1 MIRDYYESPT
11 PGKVMQWLW
20 RAAGS
25 DGYILKRSTYSDQVK
40 YACLGGIVVAT
51 GFMAAMA
58 GGYAIYTIFEPKGS
72 ALDGGTHI
80 PTAIMSCIFAVIWGL
95 IIFNIDR
102 FIVAATGKGDGTE
115 AITWSEFTNAIPRII
130 MGLVIAITISK
141 PMEIRMFK
149 SEIDAELHQAQLEK
163 RKGYEIATKAN
174 YETLFNKIDEDINKI
189 ESKRERLRTE
199 IKEKTNTRNSFQIA
213 LQEEIQGK
221 VGSGISGDGAAADAI
236 RLNQGI
242 AQNELDNAINK
253 LEQFDDSNKDELT
266 RLNKERLNLNQEL
279 QEELAKNQEVANG
292 LDGLLERIKLA
303 HEIAGFWITFF
314 ITLLFVV
321 IELTPIF
328 FKMMLIKSPYD
339 FMGDNIKELL
349 RAEEGI
355 QIKYEYYKDKKGQER
370 NLVINHKVEQKIQE
384 KIALMSTQKE
394 LSDYILERWKEKEK
408 QKIEENVE
416 SYISQTDE
424 TQ

>member
-1 MIRDYYESPT
+1 MTRDYYESPK
-11 PGKVMQWLW
+11 PGKIMQWLW
-20 RAAGS
+20 KAAGS
-25 DGYILKRSTYSDQVK
+25 DGYILKKSTYSDQVK

-51 GFMAAMA
+51 GFMAALA

-72 ALDGGTHI
+72 ALDGGAHI
-80 PTAIMSCIFAVIWGL
+80 PTAIMSCAFGVIWGL

-115 AITWSEFTNAIPRII
+115 AITWQEFTNSLPRII

-149 SEIDAELHQAQLEK
+149 SEIDAELHQEQLEK
-163 RKGYEIATKAN
+163 RKQYEIATKAN
-174 YETLFNKIDEDINKI
+174 YETRFNVIEAEIDKI
-189 ESKRERLRTE
+189 EEERNKLLERLTE
-199 IKEKTNTRNSFQIA
+199 VESQYT
-213 LQEEIQGK
+213 EEVRIVRPGPK
-221 VGSGISGDGAAADAI
+221 AAALKELMSSLGEKLKTFDKDNKAEMD
-236 RLNQGI
+236 RLTSEKLKLTK
-242 AQNELDNAINK
+242 ELDA
-253 LEQFDDSNKDELT
+253 
-266 RLNKERLNLNQEL
+266 
-279 QEELAKNQEVANG
+279 ELAKNQEVASG

-339 FMGDNIKELL
+339 FMRDNVKELL

-370 NLVINHKVEQKIQE
+370 NLVINHQVKRKIDE
-384 KIALMSTQKE
+384 KMALMAAQSE
-394 LSDYILERWKEKEK
+394 LSDYIIEKWKQRKK
-408 QKIEENVE
+408 MSIDENVDAFISE
-416 SYISQTDE
+416 SQ
-424 TQ
+424 

>member
-1 MIRDYYESPT
+1 MKREYYESPK
-11 PGKVMQWLW
+11 PGKIMQWLW
-20 RAAGS
+20 KAAGS
-25 DGYILKRSTYSDQVK
+25 DGYILKKCTYSDQVK

-51 GFMAAMA
+51 GFMAALA

-72 ALDGGTHI
+72 ALEAGVHTS
-80 PTAIMSCIFAVIWGL
+80 TALISCVFGVIWGL

-115 AITWSEFTNAIPRII
+115 AITWQEFTNSLPRIV

-149 SEIDAELHQAQLEK
+149 SEIDAELHQKQLEK
-163 RKGYEIATKAN
+163 RKAYEIATKAN
-174 YETLFNKIDEDINKI
+174 YETLFNKNESDIKKI
-189 ESKRERLRTE
+189 ENGREQLRMA
-199 IKEKTNTRNSFQIA
+199 IGEKTKIRNNFQIA

-221 VGSGISGDGAAADAI
+221 VGSGKSGDGPAADAI
-236 RLNQGI
+236 RLNLEM
-242 AQNELDNAINK
+242 AQKELDDAVAG
-253 LEQFDDSNKDELT
+253 LDDFDEANRQELT
-266 RLNKERLNLNQEL
+266 RLNSERLDLNKEL
-279 QEELAKNQEVANG
+279 QTELTKNQEVASG

-339 FMGDNIKELL
+339 FISDNVKELI
-349 RAEEGI
+349 RAEDGI

-370 NLVINHKVEQKIQE
+370 NLVIHHQVQRKIDE
-384 KIALMSTQKE
+384 KIALMAAQS
-394 LSDYILERWKEKEK
+394 
-408 QKIEENVE
+408 
-416 SYISQTDE
+416 
-424 TQ
+424 

>member
-1 MIRDYYESPT
+1 MKREYYESPK
-11 PGKVMQWLW
+11 PGKIMKWLW
-20 RAAGS
+20 KAAGS
-25 DGYILKRSTYSDQVK
+25 DGYILQRSTYSDQVK

-51 GFMAAMA
+51 GFMAALA

-72 ALDGGTHI
+72 ALDSGVHMS
-80 PTAIMSCIFAVIWGL
+80 TAIMSCIFGIIWGL

-115 AITWSEFTNAIPRII
+115 AITWQEFTSSLPRIV

-149 SEIDAELHQAQLEK
+149 SEIDAELHQEQLEK
-163 RKGYEIATKAN
+163 RKAYEIATKAN
-174 YETLFNKIDEDINKI
+174 YETRFNAIDAQLAKI
-189 ESKRERLRTE
+189 EEGREALIQRIKKAEKEYYDQLQGRAGAGVGNGPLSKALKQQMDKLEIELENYDGNKKSELDRLTSERLKLT
-199 IKEKTNTRNSFQIA
+199 Q
-213 LQEEIQGK
+213 
-221 VGSGISGDGAAADAI
+221 
-236 RLNQGI
+236 
-242 AQNELDNAINK
+242 ELD
-253 LEQFDDSNKDELT
+253 
-266 RLNKERLNLNQEL
+266 R
-279 QEELAKNQEVANG
+279 ELAKNQEVANG

-303 HEIAGFWITFF
+303 HEIAGTWITFF

-339 FMGDNIKELL
+339 FMSDNVKELI

-370 NLVINHKVEQKIQE
+370 NLVINHQVKRKIDE
-384 KIALMSTQKE
+384 KIALMAAQTE
-394 LSDYILERWKEKEK
+394 LSDYIIEKWKKREKK
-408 QKIEENVE
+408 NIDENVDA
-416 SYISQTDE
+416 YISGSK
-424 TQ
+424 

>member
-1 MIRDYYESPT
+1 
-11 PGKVMQWLW
+11 MQWLW
-20 RAAGS
+20 KAAGS
-25 DGYILKRSTYSDQVK
+25 DGYILKKSTYSDQVK

-72 ALDGGTHI
+72 ALDGGVHTS
-80 PTAIMSCIFAVIWGL
+80 TAIMSCIFGVIWGL

-115 AITWSEFTNAIPRII
+115 AITWQEFTNSLPRIV

-149 SEIDAELHQAQLEK
+149 SEIDAELHQEQLEK
-163 RKGYEIATKAN
+163 RKAYEIATKAN
-174 YETLFNKIDEDINKI
+174 YETRFDAIDVQVAKI
-189 ESKRERLRTE
+189 EEGREALIQRIKKAEKEYYDQLQGRAGAGAGNGPLSKALKQQMDKLE
-199 IKEKTNTRNSFQIA
+199 IELGNYD
-213 LQEEIQGK
+213 
-221 VGSGISGDGAAADAI
+221 GDKK
-236 RLNQGI
+236 
-242 AQNELDNAINK
+242 NELDR
-253 LEQFDDSNKDELT
+253 LT
-266 RLNKERLNLNQEL
+266 SERLKLTQEL
-279 QEELAKNQEVANG
+279 DRELAKNQEVAGG

-303 HEIAGFWITFF
+303 HEIAGAWITFF

-339 FMGDNIKELL
+339 FMSDNIKELI

-355 QIKYEYYKDKKGQER
+355 QIKYEYYNDKKGQER
-370 NLVINHKVEQKIQE
+370 NLVINHQVKRRIDE
-384 KIALMSTQKE
+384 KIALMAAQTE
-394 LSDYILERWKEKEK
+394 LSDYIIEKWKEREK
-408 QKIEENVE
+408 KNINENVDA
-416 SYISQTDE
+416 YISE
-424 TQ
+424 SK

>member
-1 MIRDYYESPT
+1 
-11 PGKVMQWLW
+11 MQWLW
-20 RAAGS
+20 KAAGS
-25 DGYILKRSTYSDQVK
+25 DGYILKKCTYSDQVK

-51 GFMAAMA
+51 GFMAALA

-72 ALDGGTHI
+72 ALEAGVHTS
-80 PTAIMSCIFAVIWGL
+80 TALMSCVFGVIWGL

-115 AITWSEFTNAIPRII
+115 AITWQEFTNSLPRIV

-149 SEIDAELHQAQLEK
+149 SEIDAELHQEQLEK
-163 RKGYEIATKAN
+163 RKTYEIATKAN
-174 YETLFNKIDEDINKI
+174 YETRFNAIDVEMEKI
-189 ESKRERLRTE
+189 EKERNKLLERLTDVESQYTE
-199 IKEKTNTRNSFQIA
+199 EVRIVRPGPK
-213 LQEEIQGK
+213 
-221 VGSGISGDGAAADAI
+221 AAALKELMESLGEKLKTFDTDKKAELE
-236 RLNQGI
+236 RLTSERLELTQ
-242 AQNELDNAINK
+242 ELD
-253 LEQFDDSNKDELT
+253 
-266 RLNKERLNLNQEL
+266 R
-279 QEELAKNQEVANG
+279 ELAKNQEVASG

-339 FMGDNIKELL
+339 FISENVKELI
-349 RAEEGI
+349 RAEDGI

-370 NLVINHKVEQKIQE
+370 NLVIHHQVQRKIDE
-384 KIALMSTQKE
+384 KIALMAAQSE
-394 LSDYILERWKEKEK
+394 LSGYIIEKWKEKEK
-408 QKIEENVE
+408 RNIDENVDA
-416 SYISQTDE
+416 YISE
-424 TQ
+424 SK

>member
-1 MIRDYYESPT
+1 MTRDYYESPK
-11 PGKVMQWLW
+11 PGKIMQWLW
-20 RAAGS
+20 KAAGS

-51 GFMAAMA
+51 GFMAALA

-72 ALDGGTHI
+72 ALDGGAHI
-80 PTAIMSCIFAVIWGL
+80 PTAIMSCIFGVIWGL

-115 AITWSEFTNAIPRII
+115 AITWQEFTNSLPRII

-149 SEIDAELHQAQLEK
+149 SEIDAELHQEQLEK
-163 RKGYEIATKAN
+163 RKAYEIATKAN
-174 YETLFNKIDEDINKI
+174 YETRFNAIDAQLVKI
-189 ESKRERLRTE
+189 EAGREVLIERIGKAEKEYYDQLQGRAGAGAGNGPLSKALKQQMEKLE
-199 IKEKTNTRNSFQIA
+199 IELENYDG
-213 LQEEIQGK
+213 GK
-221 VGSGISGDGAAADAI
+221 K
-236 RLNQGI
+236 
-242 AQNELDNAINK
+242 NELDRLTSEK
-253 LEQFDDSNKDELT
+253 LKLTKELDA
-266 RLNKERLNLNQEL
+266 
-279 QEELAKNQEVANG
+279 ELAKNQEVASG

-339 FMGDNIKELL
+339 FMRDNVKELL

-370 NLVINHKVEQKIQE
+370 NLVINHQVKRKIDE
-384 KIALMSTQKE
+384 KIALMAAQSE
-394 LSDYILERWKEKEK
+394 LSDYIIEKWKQRKK
-408 QKIEENVE
+408 MNIDENVDAYIAE
-416 SYISQTDE
+416 SQ
-424 TQ
+424 

>member
-1 MIRDYYESPT
+1 MIREFYESPQ
-11 PGKVMQWLW
+11 PGKIMQWLW
-20 RAAGS
+20 KAAGS
-25 DGYILKRSTYSDQVK
+25 DGYILKKSTYSDQVK

-72 ALDGGTHI
+72 ALEGGVHTT
-80 PTAIMSCIFAVIWGL
+80 TAVMSCLFGIIWGL

-115 AITWSEFTNAIPRII
+115 AITWQEFTNSLPRIV

-149 SEIDAELHQAQLEK
+149 SEIDAELHQEQLEK
-163 RKGYEIATKAN
+163 RKAYEIATKAN
-174 YETLFNKIDEDINKI
+174 YETRFNAIDAEIEKI
-189 ESKRERLRTE
+189 EQERNKLLSRLTEVEGQYTEEVRIVRPGPKAAALKELMDALGEKLKTFDGDKKADLDRLTNERL
-199 IKEKTNTRNSFQIA
+199 K
-213 LQEEIQGK
+213 L
-221 VGSGISGDGAAADAI
+221 
-236 RLNQGI
+236 
-242 AQNELDNAINK
+242 AQELD
-253 LEQFDDSNKDELT
+253 
-266 RLNKERLNLNQEL
+266 R
-279 QEELAKNQEVANG
+279 ELAKNQEVASG

-339 FMGDNIKELL
+339 FMSENIKELI

-370 NLVINHKVEQKIQE
+370 NLVINHQVQSKLDE
-384 KIALMSTQKE
+384 KISLMVAQSE
-394 LSDYILERWKEKEK
+394 LSDYIVQKWKEREK
-408 QKIEENVE
+408 GNIDANLEA
-416 SYISQTDE
+416 YITE
-424 TQ
+424 PK

>member
-1 MIRDYYESPT
+1 MKQPTNPKTMKREYYESPK
-11 PGKVMQWLW
+11 PGKIMQWLW
-20 RAAGS
+20 KAAGS
-25 DGYILKRSTYSDQVK
+25 DGYILKKCTYSDQVK

-51 GFMAAMA
+51 GFMAALA

-72 ALDGGTHI
+72 ALDGGVHTS
-80 PTAIMSCIFAVIWGL
+80 TAVMSCFFGVIWGL

-115 AITWSEFTNAIPRII
+115 AITWQEFTNSLPRIV

-149 SEIDAELHQAQLEK
+149 SEIDAELHQEQLEK
-163 RKGYEIATKAN
+163 RKAYEIATKAN
-174 YETLFNKIDEDINKI
+174 YETRFNTIDAEMEKI
-189 ESKRERLRTE
+189 EKERNKLLERLTE
-199 IKEKTNTRNSFQIA
+199 VESQYT
-213 LQEEIQGK
+213 EEVRIVRPGPK
-221 VGSGISGDGAAADAI
+221 AAALKELMDSLGEKLKTFDKDKKAGLD
-236 RLNQGI
+236 RLISERLKLTQ
-242 AQNELDNAINK
+242 ELD
-253 LEQFDDSNKDELT
+253 
-266 RLNKERLNLNQEL
+266 R
-279 QEELAKNQEVANG
+279 ELAKNQEVASG

-339 FMGDNIKELL
+339 FISENVKELI
-349 RAEEGI
+349 RAEDGI

-370 NLVINHKVEQKIQE
+370 NLVIHHQVQRKIDE
-384 KIALMSTQKE
+384 KIALMAAQSE
-394 LSDYILERWKEKEK
+394 LSDYIIEKWKEKEK
-408 QKIEENVE
+408 KNIDENLDA
-416 SYISQTDE
+416 YISE
-424 TQ
+424 SK

>member
-1 MIRDYYESPT
+1 MKREYYTSPK
-11 PGKVMQWLW
+11 PGFIMRSLW
-20 RAAGS
+20 KAAGS

-51 GFMAAMA
+51 GFMAAVA

-72 ALDGGTHI
+72 ALDGGTHTQ
-80 PTAIMSCIFAVIWGL
+80 TAIMASVFGIIWGL

-115 AITWSEFTNAIPRII
+115 AITWGEFVNSVPRII

-163 RKGYEIATKAN
+163 RKEYEKTTKAN
-174 YETLFNKIDEDINKI
+174 YDGRFELIEKDLTKI
-189 ESKRERLRTE
+189 ENERNKVVERLKLAE
-199 IKEKTNTRNSFQIA
+199 KEYTDQ
-213 LQEEIQGK
+213 LQGRA
-221 VGSGISGDGAAADAI
+221 GAGAGDGPLSRAL
-236 RLNQGI
+236 RLQMEKVERDLNGYDKSHQG
-242 AQNELDNAINK
+242 EL
-253 LEQFDDSNKDELT
+253 E
-266 RLNKERLNLNQEL
+266 RLNKEKLKLTEEL
-279 QEELAKNQEVANG
+279 DKELAKNEEVANG

-303 HEIAGFWITFF
+303 HKIAGAWITFF

-339 FMGDNIKELL
+339 FMGDNIQELL
-349 RAEEGI
+349 KADNGI
-355 QIKYEYYKDKKGQER
+355 QIKYDYYKDKEGQER
-370 NLVINHKVEQKIQE
+370 DLIISHHAERKIDE
-384 KIALMSTQKE
+384 KIALMKAQSE
-394 LSDYILERWKEKEK
+394 LSDYIIERWKENEK
-408 QKIEENVE
+408 KKIDDNVE
-416 SYISQTDE
+416 NYITE
-424 TQ
+424 V

>member
-1 MIRDYYESPT
+1 MTRDYYESPT
-11 PGKVMQWLW
+11 PGKIMQWLW
-20 RAAGS
+20 KAAGS
-25 DGYILKRSTYSDQVK
+25 DGYILKKSTYSDQVK

-51 GFMAAMA
+51 GFMAALA

-72 ALDGGTHI
+72 ALDGGAHI
-80 PTAIMSCIFAVIWGL
+80 PTAIMSCIFGVIWGL

-115 AITWSEFTNAIPRII
+115 AITWQEFTNSLPRII

-141 PMEIRMFK
+141 PIEIRMFK
-149 SEIDAELHQAQLEK
+149 SEIDAELHQEQLEK
-163 RKGYEIATKAN
+163 RKAYEIATKAN
-174 YETLFNKIDEDINKI
+174 YETLFNKIDSDIEKI
-189 ESKRERLRTE
+189 EKKREQLRVS
-199 IKEKTNTRNSFQIA
+199 IKEKTEVRNNYQIT

-221 VGSGISGDGAAADAI
+221 VGSGKSGDGPAADAI
-236 RLNQGI
+236 RLNLEI
-242 AQNELDNAINK
+242 AQKELDDAK
-253 LEQFDDSNKDELT
+253 LALEEFDQSNKDELT
-266 RLNKERLNLNQEL
+266 RLNTERLNLNQEL
-279 QEELAKNQEVANG
+279 QNELTKNQEVASG

-339 FMGDNIKELL
+339 FMRDNVKELL

-370 NLVINHKVEQKIQE
+370 NLVINHQVKRKIDE
-384 KIALMSTQKE
+384 KIALMAAQSE
-394 LSDYILERWKEKEK
+394 LSDYIIEKWKQ
-408 QKIEENVE
+408 QKKMSIDENVDAFISE
-416 SYISQTDE
+416 SQ
-424 TQ
+424 

>member
-1 MIRDYYESPT
+1 MRL
-11 PGKVMQWLW
+11 LW
-20 RAAGS
+20 KASGS

-51 GFMAAMA
+51 GFMAAVA

-72 ALDGGTHI
+72 ALDGDTHTQ
-80 PTAIMSCIFAVIWGL
+80 TAIMASIFGVIWGL

-115 AITWSEFTNAIPRII
+115 AITWGEFVNSVPRII

-163 RKGYEIATKAN
+163 RKIYEEKTKVN
-174 YETLFNKIDEDINKI
+174 YESRFELIDQDIQKIEVERNKILDRVTEIEAQYTEEVRIVRPGPKAAALKDLMTSLGGKLNSFDEDN
-189 ESKRERLRTE
+189 RP
-199 IKEKTNTRNSFQIA
+199 
-213 LQEEIQGK
+213 
-221 VGSGISGDGAAADAI
+221 
-236 RLNQGI
+236 
-242 AQNELDNAINK
+242 EL
-253 LEQFDDSNKDELT
+253 E
-266 RLNKERLNLNQEL
+266 RLNKEKLKLNEEL
-279 QEELAKNQEVANG
+279 FNELAKNEEVANG

-303 HEIAGFWITFF
+303 HKIAGTWITLF

-339 FMGDNIKELL
+339 FMGDNIQELL
-349 RAEEGI
+349 KAEDGI
-355 QIKYEYYKDKKGQER
+355 QIKYDYYKDREGQER
-370 NLVINHKVEQKIQE
+370 DLIISHQAQRKIDE
-384 KIALMSTQKE
+384 KIALMKAQTE
-394 LSDYILERWKEKEK
+394 LSDYIIERWKEKEK
-408 QKIEENVE
+408 KNIDENIEQ
-416 SYISQTDE
+416 YISE
-424 TQ
+424 V

>member
-1 MIRDYYESPT
+1 MTRDYYESPK
-11 PGKVMQWLW
+11 PGKIMQWLW
-20 RAAGS
+20 KAAGS

-51 GFMAAMA
+51 GFMAALA

-72 ALDGGTHI
+72 ALDGGAHI
-80 PTAIMSCIFAVIWGL
+80 PTVIMSCVFGVIWGL

-115 AITWSEFTNAIPRII
+115 AITWQEFTNSLPRII

-149 SEIDAELHQAQLEK
+149 SEIDAELHQEQLEK
-163 RKGYEIATKAN
+163 RKQYEIATKAN
-174 YETLFNKIDEDINKI
+174 YETRFNVIEAEIDKI
-189 ESKRERLRTE
+189 EEERNKLLERLTE
-199 IKEKTNTRNSFQIA
+199 VESQYT
-213 LQEEIQGK
+213 EEVRIVRPGPK
-221 VGSGISGDGAAADAI
+221 AAALKELMSSLGEKLKTFDKDNKAEMD
-236 RLNQGI
+236 RLTFEKLKLTK
-242 AQNELDNAINK
+242 ELDA
-253 LEQFDDSNKDELT
+253 
-266 RLNKERLNLNQEL
+266 
-279 QEELAKNQEVANG
+279 ELAKNQEVASG

-339 FMGDNIKELL
+339 FMRDNVKELL

-370 NLVINHKVEQKIQE
+370 NLVINHQVKRKIEE
-384 KIALMSTQKE
+384 KIALMAAQSE
-394 LSDYILERWKEKEK
+394 LSDYVIEKWKQRKK
-408 QKIEENVE
+408 KDIDKNVDA
-416 SYISQTDE
+416 YISESQ
-424 TQ
+424 

>member
-115 AITWSEFTNAIPRII
+115 AITWNEFTNAIPRII

-163 RKGYEIATKAN
+163 RKQYEIATKAN
-174 YETLFNKIDEDINKI
+174 YETRFNTIDRDLIKI
-189 ESKRERLRTE
+189 EHQRGKLLNRLTE
-199 IKEKTNTRNSFQIA
+199 VESQYM
-213 LQEEIQGK
+213 EEVRIVRPGPK
-221 VGSGISGDGAAADAI
+221 AAALKDLMNSLAKKLKMFDNDKKSELD
-236 RLNQGI
+236 RLITQRLKLE
-242 AQNELDNAINK
+242 QELDN
-253 LEQFDDSNKDELT
+253 ELS
-266 RLNKERLNLNQEL
+266 
-279 QEELAKNQEVANG
+279 KNQQVANG

-370 NLVINHKVEQKIQE
+370 NLVVHHQVEQKIEE
-384 KIALMSTQKE
+384 KISLIAAQRE

-408 QKIEENVE
+408 QKIDENVE
-416 SYISQTDE
+416 SFISETDA
-424 TQ
+424 TK

>member
-1 MIRDYYESPT
+1 MKREYYESPK
-11 PGKVMQWLW
+11 PGKIMQWLW
-20 RAAGS
+20 KAAGS
-25 DGYILKRSTYSDQVK
+25 DGYILKKSTYSDQVK

-72 ALDGGTHI
+72 ALDGGVHTS
-80 PTAIMSCIFAVIWGL
+80 TAIMSCIFGVIWGL

-115 AITWSEFTNAIPRII
+115 AITWQEFTNSLPRIV

-149 SEIDAELHQAQLEK
+149 SEIDAELHQEQLEK
-163 RKGYEIATKAN
+163 RKAYEIATKAN
-174 YETLFNKIDEDINKI
+174 YETRFDAIDIQVAKI
-189 ESKRERLRTE
+189 EEGREALIQRIKKAEKEYYDQLQGRAGAGAGNGPLSKALKQQMDKLE
-199 IKEKTNTRNSFQIA
+199 IELENYD
-213 LQEEIQGK
+213 
-221 VGSGISGDGAAADAI
+221 GDKK
-236 RLNQGI
+236 
-242 AQNELDNAINK
+242 NELDR
-253 LEQFDDSNKDELT
+253 LT
-266 RLNKERLNLNQEL
+266 SERLKLTQEL
-279 QEELAKNQEVANG
+279 DRELAKNQEVAGG

-303 HEIAGFWITFF
+303 HEIAGAWITFF

-339 FMGDNIKELL
+339 FMSDNIKELI

-370 NLVINHKVEQKIQE
+370 NLVINHQVKRRIDE
-384 KIALMSTQKE
+384 KITLMAAQTE
-394 LSDYILERWKEKEK
+394 LSDYIIEKWKEREK
-408 QKIEENVE
+408 KNINENVDA
-416 SYISQTDE
+416 YISE
-424 TQ
+424 SK

>member
-1 MIRDYYESPT
+1 MKREYYESPK
-11 PGKVMQWLW
+11 PGKIMQWLW
-20 RAAGS
+20 KAAGS
-25 DGYILKRSTYSDQVK
+25 DGYILKKSTYSDQVK

-72 ALDGGTHI
+72 ALDGGVHTS
-80 PTAIMSCIFAVIWGL
+80 TAIMSCIFGVIWGL

-115 AITWSEFTNAIPRII
+115 AITLQEFTNSLPRIV

-149 SEIDAELHQAQLEK
+149 SEIDAELHQEQLEK
-163 RKGYEIATKAN
+163 RKAYEIATKAN
-174 YETLFNKIDEDINKI
+174 YEARFNAIDVEIEKI
-189 ESKRERLRTE
+189 EQERNKLLDRLTEVESQYTEEVRIVRPGPKAAALKELMDSLGEKLKTFDKDKKAELDRLTSERLKLT
-199 IKEKTNTRNSFQIA
+199 Q
-213 LQEEIQGK
+213 
-221 VGSGISGDGAAADAI
+221 
-236 RLNQGI
+236 
-242 AQNELDNAINK
+242 ELD
-253 LEQFDDSNKDELT
+253 S
-266 RLNKERLNLNQEL
+266 
-279 QEELAKNQEVANG
+279 ELAKNQEVANG

-303 HEIAGFWITFF
+303 HEIAGDLITFF

-339 FMGDNIKELL
+339 FMSDNIKELI

-370 NLVINHKVEQKIQE
+370 NLVINHQVKRRIDE
-384 KIALMSTQKE
+384 KIALMAAQTE
-394 LSDYILERWKEKEK
+394 LSDYIIEKWKEREK
-408 QKIEENVE
+408 KNINENIDA
-416 SYISQTDE
+416 YISE
-424 TQ
+424 SK

>member
-1 MIRDYYESPT
+1 MKRDYYESPR
-11 PGKVMQWLW
+11 PGKIMTWLW
-20 RAAGS
+20 KAAGS

-72 ALDGGTHI
+72 ALDGGAHI
-80 PTAIMSCIFAVIWGL
+80 PTAIMSCAFGVIWGL

-115 AITWSEFTNAIPRII
+115 AITWQEFTNSLPRII

-149 SEIDAELHQAQLEK
+149 SEIDAELHQEQLEK
-163 RKGYEIATKAN
+163 RKAYEIATKAN
-174 YETLFNKIDEDINKI
+174 YETLFNKVDGDIEKV
-189 ESKRERLRTE
+189 EQKREQLRAA
-199 IKEKTNTRNSFQIA
+199 IKEKTEVRNTYQVS
-213 LQEEIQGK
+213 LQREIQGK
-221 VGSGISGDGAAADAI
+221 VGSGKPGNGPAADAI
-236 RLNQGI
+236 RLSLEI
-242 AQNELDNAINK
+242 AQKELDESQIA
-253 LEQFDDSNKDELT
+253 LEEFDQSNKDELT
-266 RLNKERLNLNQEL
+266 RLNIERVDLNREL
-279 QEELAKNQEVANG
+279 QDELTKNQEVANG

-339 FMGDNIKELL
+339 FMRDNVKELI

-370 NLVINHKVEQKIQE
+370 NLVINHQVKRKLDEKV
-384 KIALMSTQKE
+384 ALMAAQTE
-394 LSDYILERWKEKEK
+394 LSDYIIEKWKEKERK
-408 QKIEENVE
+408 NIDKNIEA
-416 SYISQTDE
+416 YISE
-424 TQ
+424 SK